1 MNVLANVGR
10 LRVDGGEEEPK
21 AAVAA
26 AVAELVARLTMLQ
39 HTAAAAD
46 EHIVGSTGGMLCSQD
61 QEMLQMVELLLTLH

>member
-10 LRVDGGEEEPK
+10 LRVDGGEEKPK

-26 AVAELVARLTMLQ
+26 AVAELVARQTMLQ

-46 EHIVGSTGGMLCSQD
+46 
-61 QEMLQMVELLLTLH
+61 